1 MTITTIRCSGLEL
14 RPFLDSDA
22 DDFAAAVRES
32 VPSVSPW
39 MGWCVDDYTAAD
51 ALDWFAVC
59 RAGAAADT
67 AFEFGIFD
75 EQSGRFLGGAG
86 LNDIRRVHQFCN
98 LGYWVRQSAQ
108 GQGVASRC
116 VPALA
121 AHAFEVLGLH
131 RVEIVVAV
139 GNAASEAVAVK
150 SGALRESV
158 ARNRLL
164 IGGCPAPA
172 HVFSLVPGA

>member
-1 MTITTIRCSGLEL
+1 MTVTVIQAPGLVL
-14 RPFLDSDA
+14 RPFVDSDA

-32 VPSVSPW
+32 VASVSPW
-39 MGWCVDDYTAAD
+39 MGWCVDGYTAAD
-51 ALDWFAVC
+51 AIAWFAVC
-59 RAGAAADT
+59 RAGAAAGT
-67 AFEFGIFD
+67 AFEFGMFD
-75 EQSGRFLGGAG
+75 AQSGRFLGGAG
-86 LNDIRRVHQFCN
+86 LNDIRQVHRFCN

-139 GNAASEAVAVK
+139 GNSASEAVAIK
-150 SGALRESV
+150 SGALHERV
-158 ARNRLL
+158 ARNRLC
-164 IGGCPAPA
+164 INDRPADA
-172 HVFSLVPGA
+172 HVYSLVPR

>member
-1 MTITTIRCSGLEL
+1 MTVTAIHAPGLVL
-14 RPFLDSDA
+14 RPFVDGDA
-22 DDFAAAVRES
+22 DDFAAAVCES
-32 VPSVSPW
+32 VASVSPW
-39 MGWCVDDYTAAD
+39 MGWCVDGYTAAD

-59 RAGAAADT
+59 RAGAAAGT
-67 AFEFGIFD
+67 AFEFGMFD
-75 EQSGRFLGGAG
+75 ATSGRFLGGAG

-164 IGGCPAPA
+164 VGGLPAPA
-172 HVFSLVPGA
+172 HIFSLVPGA